1 MKQLA
6 LDYYK
11 NWYSCSECVVK
22 SAIDKGYCSEDLLK
36 IATPFSGGMAS
47 GCLCGAVAGAL
58 IVIGAVFNKEDSK
71 LMAND
76 FIKIFTAENKVT
88 CCSVLSKGL
97 DKGSAERR
105 ELCKNYVSSCAY
117 ILEKM
122 IKRKLS
128 IQSD

>member
-6 LDYYK
+6 LNYYK

-22 SAIDKGYCSEDLLK
+22 AAIDKGYCGEDLLK

-58 IVIGAVFNKEDSK
+58 IVIGSVFNKEDSK

-76 FIKIFTAENKVT
+76 FIKKFMADNKAT
-88 CCSVLSKGL
+88 CCRVLSHGL

-105 ELCKNYVSSCAY
+105 ELCKNYVSNCAY

-122 IKRKLS
+122 IKSKLC
-128 IQSD
+128 IRCD

>member
-1 MKQLA
+1 MKLLA
-6 LDYYK
+6 LNYYK

-36 IATPFSGGMAS
+36 IATPFSGGMAC

-76 FIKIFTAENKVT
+76 FIKKFTSANKTT
-88 CCSVLSKGL
+88 CCSVLSHGL

-105 ELCKNYVSSCAY
+105 ELCKNYVANCAY
-117 ILEKM
+117 ILEEM
-122 IKRKLS
+122 IKNKHY
-128 IQSD
+128 IP

>member
-1 MKQLA
+1 MKSLA
-6 LDYYK
+6 LNYYK

-22 SAIDKGYCSEDLLK
+22 AAIDKGYCAEDLLK
-36 IATPFSGGMAS
+36 ISTPFSAGMAS

-76 FIKIFTAENKVT
+76 FIKKFTSANKTT
-88 CCSVLSKGL
+88 CCKVLSHGL

-105 ELCKNYVSSCAY
+105 ELCKNYVANCSS
-117 ILEKM
+117 ILEEM
-122 IKRKLS
+122 IKNKLS
-128 IQSD
+128 I